1 MTRAAIFALPL
12 LLGLAACGGGGGKA
26 EQAADQLEKAAAQS
40 DPTSAAVLE
49 NAADDVRATGNTMA
63 LGQPGSPAQQALEK
77 AANASADTTGD
88 TPTRTDATPADTSA
102 AGKGATPAPPPKQAL
117 PNYDGQRLN
126 RDENGN
132 FKPRPKIIP
141 PNARD

>member
-1 MTRAAIFALPL
+1 MTRFAPL
-12 LLGLAACGGGGGKA
+12 LLAATLAACGGSNSKA
-26 EQAADQLEKAAAQS
+26 EQTAEQLEQAAEQS
-40 DPTSAAVLE
+40 DSVSANVLE
-49 NAADDVRATGNTMA
+49 NAADQVRATGDTRP
-63 LGQPGSPAQQALEK
+63 LGQPGSPAQQALEQ
-77 AANASADTTGD
+77 AANVSAATTGD
-88 TPTRTDATPADTSA
+88 TRTRNDATPADTQPA
-102 AGKGATPAPPPKQAL
+102 QNDTTAAPPPVQAL

>member
-1 MTRAAIFALPL
+1 MKTIAAPL
-12 LLGLAACGGGGGKA
+12 LLLAGLAACGGAGSPA
-26 EQAADQLEKAAAQS
+26 EKNAEQLEKAASQS

-49 NAADDVRATGNTMA
+49 NAADEIRANDDATP
-63 LGQPGSPAQQALEK
+63 LGTPGSTAQNALDQ
-77 AANASADTTGD
+77 AANASAATTGD
-88 TPTRTDATPADTSA
+88 TRTRTDATPADAA
-102 AGKGATPAPPPKQAL
+102 AGNGASPAPPPKQAL

-141 PNARD
+141 PNAQD

>member
-1 MTRAAIFALPL
+1 MTRIAPFILFAA
-12 LLGLAACGGGGGKA
+12 LGACGGAGGQA
-26 EQAADQLEKAAAQS
+26 EKSADQLEKAAAQS
-40 DPTSAAVLE
+40 DPASAAVLE
-49 NAADDVRATGNTMA
+49 NAADQIRATNDTTP
-63 LGQPGSPAQQALEK
+63 LGTPGSTAQNALDQ
-77 AANASADTTGD
+77 AANASAGTTGD
-88 TPTRTDATPADTSA
+88 TPSRTDATPADASP
-102 AGKGATPAPPPKQAL
+102 GENGATAAPPPKQAL